1 MVADK
6 TSISSSVRYSL
17 LTKDE
22 MKRRM
27 KLLHGEIVIIKKQR
41 DRLKE
46 RLQVKLE
53 TDAISLDPMSHGDM
67 RQILQI
73 EGQAFLESETTTTFQ
88 RIFWQQQMDAAK
100 QSDARGM
107 RWHPLMIRFCIFLRH
122 QSQSAYETI
131 RQSKCIHLPSQ
142 RTLRDY
148 THHTKANPGFSSEV
162 DSQLCHATGLHESEE
177 RDRHVLLIVDEMHI
191 KEDLVFDK
199 HSGSIKYNFFF
210 FVLTLILITG
220 ELIGFT
226 NLNDVRE
233 QMTLLE
239 KALFHQSYWLTQ

>member
-1 MVADK
+1 MIADK

-46 RLQVKLE
+46 RLQAKLE

-67 RQILQI
+67 KQILQT
-73 EGQAFLESETTTTFQ
+73 EGQAFLKSETTTTFQ

-107 RWHPLMIRFCIFLRH
+107 RWHPLMIRFCI
-122 QSQSAYETI
+122 
-131 RQSKCIHLPSQ
+131 
-142 RTLRDY
+142 
-148 THHTKANPGFSSEV
+148 
-162 DSQLCHATGLHESEE
+162 
-177 RDRHVLLIVDEMHI
+177 HVY
-191 KEDLVFDK
+191 F
-199 HSGSIKYNFFF
+199 
-210 FVLTLILITG
+210 
-220 ELIGFT
+220 
-226 NLNDVRE
+226 
-233 QMTLLE
+233 
-239 KALFHQSYWLTQ
+239 